1 MAVLQ
6 GYIEGMALNRQK
18 YLDKWDGSQATIME
32 HIIKLALIIDD
43 NNQNKWKGEIE
54 AQVSKLAGYKTK
66 SRISHDTFIEVYDD
80 HCYENQVDIGR
91 HIGFVIDGYCDDE
104 SNADETACV
113 REWETR
119 LIWVETKINEIFKR
133 CVELVEAH
141 YIEAKDFKKGT
152 LAKDQ
157 TIKNLLGEFHA
168 IKEYKVWKHRQVIRE
183 SK

>member
-6 GYIEGMALNRQK
+6 GYIEGMALNRGK
-18 YLDKWDGSQATIME
+18 YLDKWDGAQATIHA

-54 AQVSKLAGYKTK
+54 TQLSKLAGYKTK
-66 SRISHDTFIEVYDD
+66 SKISHDTFMEVYGD

-91 HIGFVIDGYCDDE
+91 NIVYVIDGYCDDE
-104 SNADETACV
+104 GNASESAWV

-119 LIWVETKINEIFKR
+119 LVWVEAKVNEIFKR

-141 YIEAKDFKKGT
+141 YTESKDFKNGT
-152 LAKDQ
+152 LARDQ

-168 IKEYKVWKHRQVIRE
+168 IKEFKVWKHKQVIRE
-183 SK
+183 SN